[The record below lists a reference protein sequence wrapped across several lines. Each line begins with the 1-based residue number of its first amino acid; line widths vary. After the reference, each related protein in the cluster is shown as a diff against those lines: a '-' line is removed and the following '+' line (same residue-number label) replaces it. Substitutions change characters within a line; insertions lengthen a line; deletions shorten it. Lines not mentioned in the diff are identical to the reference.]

1 MIIRVWLM
9 FIEYIGGGIIMIGA
23 EKSSIL
29 NLVHNYEYEER
40 WEKLLLSSE
49 IVDGTFNYFQ
59 IERIEND
66 KGRTPWDLKNM
77 IKLMFLAA
85 VEKNLSSIKI
95 SESAK
100 GDIFLSTFL

>member
-1 MIIRVWLM
+1 MSMRNVGRSYFFHL
-9 FIEYIGGGIIMIGA
+9 
-23 EKSSIL
+23 K
-29 NLVHNYEYEER
+29 
-40 WEKLLLSSE
+40 

>member
-1 MIIRVWLM
+1 M

-49 IVDGTFNYFQ
+49 NC
-59 IERIEND
+59 
-66 KGRTPWDLKNM
+66 
-77 IKLMFLAA
+77 
-85 VEKNLSSIKI
+85 
-95 SESAK
+95 
-100 GDIFLSTFL
+100 